1 MIEFH
6 ENICEI
12 TVLMIDFYAMFQ
24 VYLYK
29 EERELKAATVRL
41 SERMLIPEEK
51 NMELDSV
58 FEEIVARGLINDEQP
73 SLVGH
78 LSS

>member
-1 MIEFH
+1 MC
-6 ENICEI
+6 EN
-12 TVLMIDFYAMFQ
+12 TVVMIDFFHVCFKCIFSYH
-24 VYLYK
+24 YK
-29 EERELKAATVRL
+29 DGRELKAATVRL
-41 SERMLIPEEK
+41 SERMLIAEEK

-58 FEEIVARGLINDEQP
+58 FEEVVARGLINDEQP